1 MVEVIRINGLLITD
15 LKQITHPKGN
25 ILHGMKKNDVG
36 FLGFGE
42 AYFSTIKT
50 GVIKAWKR
58 HNEMTLNLIVPVG
71 EVRFVFYDGRKD
83 SNTFNQF
90 NEIIIS
96 NDNYKRLTIPPGV
109 SMGFQGLGKGLNM
122 LLNIA
127 DIAHDPN
134 EQINTPIED
143 SNINFS
149 W

>member
-15 LKQITHPKGN
+15 LRQITHPKGN
-25 ILHGMKKNDVG
+25 ILHGMKKDDCG

-58 HNEMTLNLIVPVG
+58 HNKMTLNLIVPVG

-83 SNTFNQF
+83 SGTYNQF

-96 NDNYKRLTIPPGV
+96 KDNYKRLTIPPGV
-109 SMGFQGLGKGLNM
+109 SMGFQGIGKGLNM

-127 DIAHDPN
+127 DIAHDPC
-134 EQINTPIED
+134 EQINTPIEV
-143 SNINFS
+143 SNINFL